1 MTARAT
7 QAVMKGKMN
16 SRKAGMCGA
25 ISKNRKKE
33 IMKPPII
40 LMIESN
46 GEAVELARF
55 ALWRSN
61 FHCVL
66 QWYDEAD
73 AAIHRLLYAGRE
85 GSEVDLPSMIFL
97 DPGMMEN
104 NGLDFILAM
113 KAGRDTR
120 AVPIVV
126 FPDPEYPPAMAGLL
140 KAGASEYLLKPESAD
155 DFMLAFL
162 ERAQRWGKRRRRP
175 RAPRA
180 TRPAP

>member
-1 MTARAT
+1 
-7 QAVMKGKMN
+7 
-16 SRKAGMCGA
+16 
-25 ISKNRKKE
+25 
-33 IMKPPII
+33 MKPPII

-73 AAIHRLLYAGRE
+73 AAINRLLFARRDGGDVE
-85 GSEVDLPSMIFL
+85 LPSMIFV
-97 DPGMMEN
+97 DPGMMLN

-113 KAGRDTR
+113 KAGRATR

-126 FPDPEYPPAMAGLL
+126 FPDPSYPPTMVELL
-140 KAGASEYLLKPESAD
+140 EAGACEYLLKPEPTD
-155 DFMLAFL
+155 DYMKAFL
-162 ERAQRWGKRRRRP
+162 ACTQRWGKRRRSRTVQQ
-175 RAPRA
+175 RSAA
-180 TRPAP
+180 Q